1 MSKLETKGRVR
12 LAAMIPFAML
22 LTACGEKPVLVLPP
36 ATLAECADEP
46 VAPILPG
53 RDQQDL
59 RDSLTLDYLLAMR
72 SAWGDCRAKVDGLR
86 AWMDA
91 AGE

>member
-1 MSKLETKGRVR
+1 
-12 LAAMIPFAML
+12 MIVCAGL

-36 ATLAECADEP
+36 ANLATCADEP
-46 VAPILPG
+46 LAPILPG
-53 RDQQDL
+53 RDQQDV
-59 RDSLTLDYLLAMR
+59 RDSLTLEYILALR
-72 SAWGDCRAKVDGLR
+72 SAWGDCAAKVDGLR